1 MIVVPNMQAFLDR
14 NKSILIDVASVA
26 ALVLAL
32 NVFTVHLPFLAV
44 TGDEVRYFLYSHS
57 IWFFRTLVMPLEE
70 WRRVSLLALGYTTET
85 FPTIGNGDVL
95 AHPIY
100 VATLLSPLSQGSIG
114 GLRLGGFMA
123 GCVGLVCLYRAIR
136 TFCTTGPAILAVA
149 TAAFAF
155 PVIAYLRTYWIEIFI
170 FLSISAGLLLLT
182 KAGASRLGDA
192 CRGAVILLIPFV
204 HLRGSVI
211 GAVLFGLF
219 LARIYEK
226 TRSARRVLPLLGLA
240 ALFLAALIGLNLF
253 IYGNL
258 TGSVNTA
265 RPPAPEEALGVIAM
279 QIVGLKGL
287 FPYAPIWVLGYAGL
301 VAGVFRR
308 NRLVAE
314 CALLSG
320 VALFTSIGVNPGEGW
335 PGRFFV
341 ASVPM
346 LTVGLAFWLK
356 NQRFPAQMGLTAL
369 AAAITGFSTGLF
381 FFRPNLFIEG
391 RQSDATFQ
399 KFFDSVGQV
408 NPGLFEPTEFI
419 DIGLANGLGAVFF
432 VIVTA
437 GALSIILGRQWP
449 ALLACILAGGM
460 LELTRVREI
469 PSLTR
474 SSPDQLVVTFPKP
487 PKTAIVQF
495 GLYAETWFVGPAY
508 PRFDVTLRSDGS
520 PTRTFSTPANQVVSV
535 TCATGVSEVTIRA
548 QGVDLAQ
555 ASATRLRT
563 YQSTSILRRLSIGV
577 MSRC

>member
-1 MIVVPNMQAFLDR
+1 MNAFLDR
-14 NKSILIDVASVA
+14 KRSLVIDVAA
-26 ALVLAL
+26 LTGLVLAL
-32 NVFTVHLPFLAV
+32 HLFTIHASFAPV
-44 TGDEVRYFLYSHS
+44 TGDEIRYFLYSHS
-57 IWFFRTLVMPLEE
+57 IWFFRTTVMSIED
-70 WRRVSLLALGYTTET
+70 WRRVSLAVLGYRTDT
-85 FPTIGNGDVL
+85 FPTIGNGDIL

-100 VATLLSPLSQGSIG
+100 VATILSPLSQFSIA
-114 GLRLGGFMA
+114 GLRLAGFIA
-123 GCVGLVCLYRAIR
+123 GCAGLVCLYRVIR
-136 TFCTTGPAILAVA
+136 TFCTAGPATLAVA

-226 TRSARRVLPLLGLA
+226 TRAVGRVLPLLGLA
-240 ALFLAALIGLNLF
+240 ALFLAALIGLNLV

-265 RPPAPEEALGVIAM
+265 RPPAPDEALGVIAM

-287 FPYAPIWVLGYAGL
+287 FPYAPIWALGYAGL
-301 VAGVFRR
+301 VAGAFRL

-314 CALLSG
+314 CALLAV
-320 VALFTSIGVNPGEGW
+320 VALFTSVGVNPGEGW

-346 LTVGLAFWLK
+346 LTVGLAFWLQ
-356 NQRFPAQMGLTAL
+356 NLRFPAQMGLTAL
-369 AAAITGFSTGLF
+369 AAAVTGFSTGLF
-381 FFRPNLFIEG
+381 FFRSSLFIDG

-399 KFFDSVGQV
+399 KFFDYVGQF

-419 DIGLANGLGAVFF
+419 DIGLANALGAIFF

-437 GALSIILGRQWP
+437 GALSIVLGRQWP
-449 ALLACILAGGM
+449 ALLACVLAMGM

-474 SSPDQLVVTFPKP
+474 SNPDQLVVTFPKP

-508 PRFDVTLRSDGS
+508 PRFDVTLRTNDA
-520 PTRTFSTPANQVVSV
+520 PTRTYSTPANQVVSV
-535 TCATGVSEVTIRA
+535 TCATGVSEVTIQT
-548 QGVDLAQ
+548 QGVDLAH

-563 YQSTSILRRLSIGV
+563 YESISILRRLGV
-577 MSRC
+577 ALTGRC